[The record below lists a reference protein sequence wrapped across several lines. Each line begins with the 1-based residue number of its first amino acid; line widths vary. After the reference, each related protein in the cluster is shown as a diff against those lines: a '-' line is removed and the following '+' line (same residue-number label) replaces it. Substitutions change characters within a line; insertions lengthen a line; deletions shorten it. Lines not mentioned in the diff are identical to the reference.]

1 MERSANHFQEVTPFM
16 PIFEYVCTN
25 CGHEFELFVR
35 GGAAVKNLCP
45 TCQSEKIDKRFST
58 FAATMSSGRGM
69 AAANPAPACAGP
81 V

>member
-1 MERSANHFQEVTPFM
+1 M

-58 FAATMSSGRGM
+58 FSASVGSSRGT